1 MLLSSKYLYLAF
13 TLFVLLGVAPLGHLQ
28 AANDAIFAPSSE
40 VVSADPLLA
49 PQKAVPLAQKKVAA
63 AFGQESTLTEALR
76 ITERI
81 IRIYPPDKYHYV
93 FVGRSLALIKA
104 LMDSKGIAN
113 TGLPFRGKSFDLS
126 FSAANAQ
133 EVAVLIQTHL
143 NEHLPKPSKRQ
154 GKELVLLDFTLSG
167 AGLYTAQ
174 KVLDWYY
181 GHHERLNLLRV
192 TTNSFS
198 LSSVTPAFLNRYHNK
213 SIRIS
218 SDTMFAKH
226 LLNSNFDSYAGYG
239 TFNILTG
246 QYLEYDRSTSD
257 RYENLKDWVST
268 EILGTTRLHRH
279 PRCVSYLGF

>member
-1 MLLSSKYLYLAF
+1 MLLSSKSLYLVL
-13 TLFVLLGVAPLGHLQ
+13 TLFVLLGVVPLRHLQ
-28 AANDAIFAPSSE
+28 AAEDVTFTQSE
-40 VVSADPLLA
+40 VVSVDTFLTS
-49 PQKAVPLAQKKVAA
+49 QKAVVPLAQKEVAA
-63 AFGQESTLTEALR
+63 VFGQESTITEALR

-81 IRIYPPDKYHYV
+81 LKIYPPEKYHYV

-104 LMDSKGIAN
+104 LMDNKGIAN

-133 EVAVLIQTHL
+133 EVAALIQTHL
-143 NEHLPKPSKRQ
+143 NEHLPKSTERQ

-181 GHHERLNLLRV
+181 SHNERLNLLRV
-192 TTNSFS
+192 TTNPFS
-198 LSSVTPAFLNRYHNK
+198 LSSVTPAFLNTYHNK

-218 SDTMFAKH
+218 ADTMFAKH

-257 RYENLKDWVST
+257 RYENLKDWIST
-268 EILGTTRLHRH
+268 EILGQTPRRRL
-279 PRCVSYLGF
+279 RCVSYLKV